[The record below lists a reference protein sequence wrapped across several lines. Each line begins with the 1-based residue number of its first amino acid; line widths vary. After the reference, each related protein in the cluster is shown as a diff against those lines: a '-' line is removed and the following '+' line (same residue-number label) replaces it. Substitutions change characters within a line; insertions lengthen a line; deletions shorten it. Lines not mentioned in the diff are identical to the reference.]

1 MLLGL
6 ASLLATSAFN
16 IPRSPTVTNECNKLS
31 NTIASRRAVVLSPF
45 VLAAPLPAFAAPDEA
60 SILAELKS
68 VREALQPLPALLE
81 EEQWDKV
88 RSVLKTPPVGLLWNL
103 GESKNTLR
111 KLADLRDDVELFE
124 LADDV
129 AGALQLA
136 DQYTYDNNF
145 IYFQP
150 GNGKVKIK
158 EPKQQVLLASQKL
171 GELLGEK

>member
-1 MLLGL
+1 M
-6 ASLLATSAFN
+6 N
-16 IPRSPTVTNECNKLS
+16 
-31 NTIASRRAVVLSPF
+31 RRAVLLSPLL
-45 VLAAPLPAFAAPDEA
+45 VPAAASAAPDEQQLL
-60 SILAELKS
+60 SELQS
-68 VREALQPLPALLE
+68 VRVALKPLPALLE

-88 RSVLKTPPVGLLWNL
+88 RSVLKTPPVSNLWNL
-103 GESKNTLR
+103 GDSKNTLR

-145 IYFQP
+145 IYYQP

-158 EPKQQVLLASQKL
+158 EPKQQVLLAGQKL
-171 GELLGEK
+171 GELLDAK